1 MEGNDTE
8 AKEKEPAKNNRDV
21 DEAEKKSITEEDNT
35 ALVGE
40 KLEDTA
46 ATKPDSLPH
55 NEK

>member
-8 AKEKEPAKNNRDV
+8 AKEKEPAKDNHDA
-21 DEAEKKSITEEDNT
+21 DEAEKKSINEEDS
-35 ALVGE
+35 AAVVGE

>member
-1 MEGNDTE
+1 MEGNNTE
-8 AKEKEPAKNNRDV
+8 AKEKEPAEDNRDA
-21 DEAEKKSITEEDNT
+21 DEAEKKSITEEDS
-35 ALVGE
+35 AAIVGE

>member
-1 MEGNDTE
+1 MEGNNTE
-8 AKEKEPAKNNRDV
+8 AKEKEPAKDNRDA
-21 DEAEKKSITEEDNT
+21 DEAEKKSITEEDS
-35 ALVGE
+35 AAVVGE